1 MRALSLIRALEVRPI
16 DGTYVSSLAPDLL
29 LESTRMTTDLL
40 PGHSV
45 LELFEVRRV
54 LEPGAVALAAQRMDA
69 DAKPALRHCGRRV
82 PGPHSPA
89 EPARGRVPDKHPS
102 FR

>member
-16 DGTYVSSLAPDLL
+16 DGTYVSSLA
-29 LESTRMTTDLL
+29 TDLL